1 MLAFSTCWNNSRHT
15 DGEEMVDEILELG
28 FDHLELSHGMT
39 IAKLPGLQ
47 KAYRAGKFRCVGV
60 HNYFPSP
67 TEVMI
72 DAPDAYEF
80 TSFRASE
87 RERALD
93 MTYKTLDVA
102 AEFNAQYVVL
112 HMGSV
117 PQMPHKK
124 WTGELTSMVKDAQQD
139 TSAYVKKKIKC
150 VKKREK
156 HGALY
161 LQRACDTLELLVERA
176 AKLNLK
182 LAVESRSK
190 YEDVPSEREMM
201 ELQNRFGDNPHVV
214 YWHDFGHVQL
224 KHNLGLL
231 NHEDWL
237 RKVQPFLYGA
247 HVHDVHWPARDHRVP
262 FTGELDFRK
271 LLQYFP
277 AKAPL
282 TWELSPTRKA
292 EQIVGALEIWKK
304 LFPSTVVPHRPAATP
319 VSANS

>member
-1 MLAFSTCWNNSRHT
+1 
-15 DGEEMVDEILELG
+15 MVDEILELG

-47 KAYRAGKFRCVGV
+47 RAFANKKFKCVGV

-80 TSFRASE
+80 TSFRENE
-87 RERALD
+87 RERAMA
-93 MTYKTLDVA
+93 MTLKTLDIA
-102 AEFNAQYVVL
+102 AEFEASYVVL

-124 WTGELTSMVKDAQQD
+124 WTGQLTNLVREGQQD
-139 TSAYVKKKIKC
+139 SSLYVRQKLKC

-156 HGALY
+156 HGPLY
-161 LQRACDTLELLVERA
+161 YRRAIETLETLS
-176 AKLNLK
+176 AKAEECGVK

-190 YEDVPSEREMM
+190 FEDMPTEREMVA
-201 ELQNRFGDNPHVV
+201 LQEHFREDPNIV

-231 NHEDWL
+231 QHDDWL
-237 RKVQPFLYGA
+237 RQMEPYLYGA
-247 HVHDVHWPARDHRVP
+247 HLHDVEWPARDHRVP
-262 FTGELDFRK
+262 LTGELDYAT
-271 LLQYFP
+271 LLRHFP
-277 AKAPL
+277 DECPI
-282 TWELSPTRKA
+282 TWELSPTRKSQ
-292 EQIVGALEIWKK
+292 QIRDALAIWKK
-304 LFPSTVVPHRPAATP
+304 MFPATL
-319 VSANS
+319 